1 MKQFITEAQR
11 LQKLAGISEIKVI
24 PSNKISAIKKMIATN
39 FPQVIKRG
47 NLRGASNEYFPILL
61 AVAKMNGFDFDSED
75 DLIEY
80 INNHSN
86 EEKEVEKL
94 IDGFKDALNDLNV
107 NVTVNEIKI
116 TPSILGGPEIPK
128 GWEQYEVDPEPDID
142 EDIEV
147 EAYSAPMEGW
157 DENNHDIVI
166 IRKTPKDEY
175 YVDVYIAFGDYEGDD
190 KKYNSLLLAKQEAIE
205 IMNDIKA
212 DWEDEQDLDEIK
224 IIPSTPQLSRDTLI
238 DKLIDLYVD
247 LYGDESD
254 SLLDILSKY
263 IPDRIFYNSNLSY
276 KEIFEILDDEDLLK
290 LYSELNQL

>member
-39 FPQVIKRG
+39 FSQVIKRG

-86 EEKEVEKL
+86 KEKEVEKL
-94 IDGFKDALNDLNV
+94 IDGFKDALDGLNI
-107 NVTVNEIKI
+107 NVTVN
-116 TPSILGGPEIPK
+116 
-128 GWEQYEVDPEPDID
+128 
-142 EDIEV
+142 
-147 EAYSAPMEGW
+147 
-157 DENNHDIVI
+157 
-166 IRKTPKDEY
+166 
-175 YVDVYIAFGDYEGDD
+175 
-190 KKYNSLLLAKQEAIE
+190 
-205 IMNDIKA
+205 
-212 DWEDEQDLDEIK
+212 EIK